1 MNNMKKQQTKKKYD
15 VIIVG
20 AGPAGG
26 QCARELSIAGKKVL
40 LIEKSKEIGQPNF
53 SSAGTSKELL
63 DDFDLPLDFAPG
75 KWSKILIA
83 TENVSKIWDYG
94 ETRGYVLDFAGLKKF
109 LVKEAAKNGAKI
121 LIGTS
126 VKKPILKDGVLIGV
140 SYDGVFGKGEA
151 FADVIVDASGPAG
164 VLASELG
171 MRKHLISPLSAG
183 IELIAEN
190 VPEKLTEALAFYFG
204 STYVHYGYGWIFPM
218 GKNSAK
224 IGVAIYNISDHK
236 EINIMEAL
244 KKFIAKFPGLE
255 NAAFVDLHGAPLCV
269 NGGVDKHSADNFLF
283 IGDAAAQINP
293 LAGEG
298 IRHAMHS
305 ARIAAKIILQALDK
319 KDFSQKTLS
328 QYDKEWKKYIGLRWK
343 QSLLISKKIY
353 SDISGKEA
361 DKFMKILAELS
372 NKDIFALGFNYNFK
386 KVFNKKT
393 VIKWL
398 KSAI

>member
-1 MNNMKKQQTKKKYD
+1 MKKQQTRKKYD
-15 VIIVG
+15 VVIVG

-53 SSAGTSKELL
+53 SSAGTPKELL

-83 TENVSKIWDYG
+83 TGNVSKIWDYG
-94 ETRGYVLDFAGLKKF
+94 ATRGYVLDFAGLKKF
-109 LVKEAAKNGAKI
+109 LVKEAVKHGAKI

-126 VKKPILKDGVLIGV
+126 VKKPILKDGVIIGV
-140 SYDGVFGKGEA
+140 SYDGVFGEGKA
-151 FADVIVDASGPAG
+151 FADIIIDASGPAG

-171 MRKHLISPLSAG
+171 LRKGFNSNLSLG
-183 IELIAEN
+183 IEFIAEN
-190 VPEKLTEALAFYFG
+190 VPKELTKSLAFYFG
-204 STYVHYGYGWIFPM
+204 SAYVPYGYGWIFPM
-218 GKNSAK
+218 GENSAK
-224 IGVAIYNISDHK
+224 IGVAVYNISEHK
-236 EINIMEAL
+236 GVNIMESL
-244 KKFIAKFPGLE
+244 KKFIAKFPQLK
-255 NAAFVDLHGAPLCV
+255 NAAFVDLHGASLYV
-269 NGGVDKHSADNFLF
+269 NGGVDKHTADNFIF
-283 IGDAAAQINP
+283 IGDAASQINP

-305 ARIAAKIILQALDK
+305 ARIASKIIIQALDK
-319 KDFSQKTLS
+319 KDFSQHSLS
-328 QYDKEWKKYIGLRWK
+328 QYDKEWKKYIGRKWK
-343 QSLLISKKIY
+343 QSLLISQKIY
-353 SDISGKEA
+353 SGISGKEA

-372 NKDIFALGFNYNFK
+372 NEDIFALGFDYNYK
-386 KVFNKKT
+386 KVFNRKT